1 MTHVSHSLDAEV
13 IVIGAGVIGAACASR
28 LAQAGREVMLLD
40 AGEVGMGAS
49 FGNAG
54 HIATEQLFPLASPE
68 VVRGSWRYL
77 LAADSPLRLRLG
89 YLLPILPWL
98 ARFVWAARPRSFAR
112 GVAALLALQESAR
125 DDLAQLLEDVDAAQ
139 LLHLNGHM
147 DVWES
152 ESGRNAALALARR
165 LRPYG
170 IESMPVSASALQ
182 EATPA
187 LSRGVQGGVHYLD
200 SGHVEDPHAVCT
212 ALAQDL
218 LKRGGRIQQCR
229 VEQVQAM
236 TSHCATLT
244 LQDGGTLR
252 AQRVLICAGAWS
264 KPLAASL
271 GYHVPLDTER
281 GYHITLAPQPASD
294 SGFRPA
300 LNRPVAFGERKVIMT
315 PMSMGLRMTGTVEF
329 GGLHLP
335 PDPRRYA
342 LLQRHLQALL
352 PGANTDGASTWMG
365 FRPSLPDHLPV
376 LGVAPRHPN
385 VFLAFGHQ
393 HLGLTL
399 AGVTARIMT
408 EVVLGRRSPIELAPY
423 SVDRFSSW

>member
-28 LAQAGREVMLLD
+28 LAQAGHEVMLLD

-54 HIATEQLFPLASPE
+54 HIATEQLFPLASAE
-68 VVRGSWRYL
+68 VIRSSWRYL
-77 LAADSPLRLRLG
+77 LKADSPLRLRLG

-98 ARFVWAARPRSFAR
+98 ARFVWAARTTTFAR

-125 DDLAQLLEDVDAAQ
+125 DDLAQLLKDAGGAH
-139 LLHLNGHM
+139 LLHLDGHLE
-147 DVWES
+147 VWDS
-152 ESGRNAALALARR
+152 MAGRSAALTLARR

-170 IESMPVSASALQ
+170 IESVPVSASALH
-182 EATPA
+182 EDTSA
-187 LSRGVQGGVHYLD
+187 LSASVQGGVHYFD
-200 SGHVEDPHAVCT
+200 SGHVDDPHAVCT
-212 ALAQDL
+212 TLARGL
-218 LKRGGRIQQCR
+218 LQRGGRILEGR
-229 VEQVQAM
+229 VEQLQAI
-236 TSHCATLT
+236 TSNCVSLS
-244 LQDGGTLR
+244 LQDGSTLR
-252 AQRVLICAGAWS
+252 AQRVLVCAGAWS

-281 GYHITLAPQPASD
+281 GYQITVAPQAL
-294 SGFRPA
+294 SGSGE
-300 LNRPVAFGERKVIMT
+300 RPVLSRPVVSSERRVIMT

-335 PDPRRYA
+335 PDTRRYE
-342 LLQRHLQALL
+342 LLKRHLQALL
-352 PGANTDGASTWMG
+352 PGANPAGASTWMG

-376 LGVAPRHPN
+376 LGAAPRHAN
-385 VFLAFGHQ
+385 VFFAFGHQ

-399 AGVTARIMT
+399 AGVTSRIMA
-408 EVVLGRRSPIELAPY
+408 ELMLGRRSPIELAPY
-423 SVDRFSSW
+423 SVSRFSSG